1 MQNSSFRTRITSLC
15 RRIDPTCGFCMQ
27 NSDFWTRITS
37 LYGSQTSLVIFCLQ
51 NIEPVVSELLV
62 SMGPSPHVWFL
73 DAKQRLMD
81 RNNKSLW
88 VPDITC
94 RFVHAKQR
102 DLHQNDKSI
111 WVPAFICVFFNA
123 KQRLYDQTYKTV
135 WGPDLI
141 YCFCMKTSNFW
152 TEIACL
158 YGS

>member
-1 MQNSSFRTRITSLC
+1 MQNSAFWTRISSLYASQPSSVDLC
-15 RRIDPTCGFCMQ
+15 IQNIDFI
-27 NSDFWTRITS
+27 TRITS
-37 LYGSQTSLVIFCLQ
+37 LYGSQTSPVIFCLQ
-51 NIEPVVSELLV
+51 NSEPVVSELLV

-81 RNNKSLW
+81 RNNQSLW
-88 VPDITC
+88 DPDITC
-94 RFVHAKQR
+94 RFVNAKQR

>member
-1 MQNSSFRTRITSLC
+1 M
-15 RRIDPTCGFCMQ
+15 
-27 NSDFWTRITS
+27 
-37 LYGSQTSLVIFCLQ
+37 GS
-51 NIEPVVSELLV
+51 
-62 SMGPSPHVWFL
+62 SPHVWFL

-81 RNNKSLW
+81 RNNKSLG

-94 RFVHAKQR
+94 RFVHEKQR

-111 WVPAFICVFFNA
+111 WVPAFICVFLNA

-135 WGPDLI
+135 WGPGLI
-141 YCFCMKTSNFW
+141 YGFYMKTSYFW